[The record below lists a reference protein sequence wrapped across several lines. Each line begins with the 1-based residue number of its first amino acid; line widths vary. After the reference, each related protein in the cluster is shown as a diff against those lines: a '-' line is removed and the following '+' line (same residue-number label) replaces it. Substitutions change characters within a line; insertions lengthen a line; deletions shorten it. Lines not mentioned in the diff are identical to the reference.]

1 MDQQILIRQQSM
13 SEAVNLYR
21 YRITNL
27 MTQTTLGRTFLGQ
40 FEVGRTG
47 KSRQHSSQNYPQS
60 MVTRCCP
67 VSLST
72 RTQNSSV
79 GAFTKLGRRHC
90 LSQTNAFG
98 RLWGP
103 TGSVINRINYSVKT
117 VEPNDYNTQKKTC
130 GYDMLV
136 GSGSIAL
143 DTTWYNYNQR

>member
-1 MDQQILIRQQSM
+1 
-13 SEAVNLYR
+13 
-21 YRITNL
+21 
-27 MTQTTLGRTFLGQ
+27 
-40 FEVGRTG
+40 
-47 KSRQHSSQNYPQS
+47 

-136 GSGSIAL
+136 GSGWFNSAG
-143 DTTWYNYNQR
+143 YNMIQLQSKIIKLMEVLSMAEGLRVCAWAHNPTLQHMPHSRVSLQSSRFVLFKEQSWILGGKTLNS